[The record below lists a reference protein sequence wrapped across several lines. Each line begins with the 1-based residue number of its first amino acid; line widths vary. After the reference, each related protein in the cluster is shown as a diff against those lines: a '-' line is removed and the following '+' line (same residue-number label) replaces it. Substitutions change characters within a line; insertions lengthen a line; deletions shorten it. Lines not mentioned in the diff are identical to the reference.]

1 VAAQWR
7 KQARTEVA
15 VPWAAELAA
24 QAPAGSKG
32 AAAARSIQAGTG
44 QLPVIWAGKGTWQG
58 WQPYFALEF
67 GMSHTKV
74 HTYTRVSP
82 RGRRHFVRRRT
93 GTWAP
98 PHRGRQGYWFFPA
111 MRRSSDRQT
120 ERVAQL
126 VDAAIKEALP

>member
-24 QAPAGSKG
+24 QAPSGSKG
-32 AAAARSIQAGTG
+32 GAAARSIQAGTG

-74 HTYTRVSP
+74 HTYTRTSP
-82 RGRRHFVRRRT
+82 RGQRHFVRRRT
-93 GTWAP
+93 GTWAQ
-98 PHRGRQGYWFFPA
+98 PHRGRVGYWLWPYW
-111 MRRSSDRQT
+111 RRNDGRLT
-120 ERVAQL
+120 DKVAQL